1 MDQPLSGP
9 SITIDPGGPDD
20 RKVNNY
26 QVTGEVATRTVV
38 RAVFP
43 ERESNNPADAG
54 YFRPDYRRPR
64 LVVESFNIIP
74 LE

>member
-1 MDQPLSGP
+1 
-9 SITIDPGGPDD
+9 
-20 RKVNNY
+20 
-26 QVTGEVATRTVV
+26 VATRAVV

-43 ERESNNPADAG
+43 DRESNNPADAG
-54 YFRPDYRRPR
+54 YYRPDYRRPR